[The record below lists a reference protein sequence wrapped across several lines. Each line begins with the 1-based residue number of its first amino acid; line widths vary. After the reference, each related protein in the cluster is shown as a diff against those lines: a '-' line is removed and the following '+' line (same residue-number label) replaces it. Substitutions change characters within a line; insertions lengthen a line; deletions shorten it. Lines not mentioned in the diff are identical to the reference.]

1 MLRFNV
7 HAKSMNN
14 RTQKENEM
22 EFHELSTLFP
32 SFEGTMEFEALC
44 SAIKSDG
51 FDPKYPIL
59 TWKGKIIDG
68 RHRYLASQQANI
80 TPIYRKL
87 SDEASLETA
96 LDEVTK
102 ANFIRRSMTTAEKA
116 IVAEKMANLA
126 QGVGKGQNTKDANLH
141 LSLVS
146 IDDAANKMNVSKRSV
161 HSVRNLKNNHPETY
175 EQLEKGEFKTI
186 NAAVESTKSTPYR
199 PMKMQK
205 NTAKGTAISYMMINS
220 TMALQFNFDE
230 VGEFLIKNLEETVVG
245 DPRLIPLCK
254 QRAENILNNRPHLEK
269 LYEKLE
275 EFIASLPTTRLQ

>member
-44 SAIKSDG
+44 SAMKSDG

-126 QGVGKGQNTKDANLH
+126 HGGDRTSEQTPNLGLGAISIKDA
-141 LSLVS
+141 SK
-146 IDDAANKMNVSKRSV
+146 KMNVSHGSV
-161 HSVRNLKNNHPETY
+161 ESVRNLKKNHPETY